1 MLPVIAGSG
10 NSVSQDSPPVLISAD
25 DIDARV
31 TELAAQISEDY
42 RDKGNVVLIGV
53 LKGSFIFLAD
63 LSRRLT
69 IPRTIEFIAVSS
81 YESGSVTSGAVR
93 LVMDV
98 RGNIEGRHVLIVEDI
113 VDTGHTLSYLIGM
126 LESHGPASIRT
137 CTLLNK
143 AESAEVDV
151 AVDYIGFGIGN
162 EWVVGYGLDF
172 AEQNR
177 SLPYIGTIEPGD
189 MVPASPPSDRRNR
202 RSLLQLLSDRFRS
215 RR

>member
-1 MLPVIAGSG
+1 MPV
-10 NSVSQDSPPVLISAD
+10 VLISEEE
-25 DIDARV
+25 IQSRV
-31 TELAAQISEDY
+31 LELAAQISSDY
-42 RDKGNVVLIGV
+42 EDKGEIVLVGV

-81 YESGSVTSGAVR
+81 YGNGSRSTGAVR

-98 RGNIEGRHVLIVEDI
+98 RGNIEGKHVIIVEDI
-113 VDTGHTLSYLIGM
+113 VDTGHTLKYLIGM
-126 LESHGPASIRT
+126 LDSHRPASVKT
-137 CTLLNK
+137 CALVRK

-151 AVDYIGFGIGN
+151 AVDYLGFDIGE

-177 SLPYIGTIEPGD
+177 TLPYIGVVTPD
-189 MVPASPPSDRRNR
+189 D
-202 RSLLQLLSDRFRS
+202 
-215 RR
+215 